1 MCCTSFCTLDKVHTK
16 CFKTVKIHKGKSH
29 KEAFSPEK
37 FRKSCSQPPL
47 TVSPMR
53 DQSRVESCH
62 NCDMEMSPTHLC
74 QDDED
79 SPEEEDQAMSTL
91 EFQTKMVMLMRD
103 LQSVKVSVWNL
114 IVTYRPSMAGPVN
127 FKHSCILCKTLEVFW
142 HVTLKTTTTGISFGT
157 QSIDFW

>member
-16 CFKTVKIHKGKSH
+16 CHKTVKIHKGKSH

-62 NCDMEMSPTHLC
+62 NCDVEMSPTHLC
-74 QDDED
+74 KDDQDL
-79 SPEEEDQAMSTL
+79 EEEEEEVKAMSTL
-91 EFQTKMVMLMRD
+91 EYQKKMVMLMS
-103 LQSVKVSVWNL
+103 QIHKQCE
-114 IVTYRPSMAGPVN
+114 A
-127 FKHSCILCKTLEVFW
+127 
-142 HVTLKTTTTGISFGT
+142 IS
-157 QSIDFW
+157 